1 MARALR
7 FTLPGNGRTIASTKK
22 EGKEIML
29 KNLKGTIA
37 IAAFAL
43 AVMALPTVASA
54 QWRDRDRDDDY
65 YGRGNYNRNIRGTLE
80 NLRNKARNFDRNVE
94 RIEDRRDDRDDRWG
108 RRDRG
113 NWGGWDRRGNI
124 DRLEDLSG
132 DFRRATDRLRKEYG
146 NGRNLNNSRNEAR
159 RVLDLGQ
166 QIDQEMRRV
175 RVNRQAQNEWNRIR
189 QDLNVVAQVYGYNN
203 NRGNFPRRNTGGFPW
218 PF

>member
-1 MARALR
+1 M
-7 FTLPGNGRTIASTKK
+7 F
-22 EGKEIML
+22 

-54 QWRDRDRDDDY
+54 QWRDRDRNDDY
-65 YGRGNYNRNIRGTLE
+65 YGNGNYNRNIRGTLE
-80 NLRNKARNFDRNVE
+80 NLRNKARNFERTTN

-108 RRDRG
+108 RNDRNRNSRDDRWGRNDRG
-113 NWGGWDRRGNI
+113 NWGGNWGGNRSGNVG
-124 DRLEDLSG
+124 RLENLADN
-132 DFRRATDRLRKEYG
+132 FKKATDKLRKEYG
-146 NGRNLNNSRNEAR
+146 NGRNLNGSRNEAR

-189 QDLNVVAQVYGYNN
+189 RDLNVVAQVYGYNYN